1 MRKEKPNKC
10 DCVLR
15 RMDYDNSGVC
25 VGDNLCS
32 VGRCF
37 NLLWLDTEA
46 TVMTPRIEFIT
57 FLVLSMPILLTLF
70 WCDIYGLFRWVFIA
84 LYSGTL
90 CNWLAIAS
98 NVWRMPVMCPVG
110 YHIETGASWKIA
122 VNPRLP
128 WLIDRFACSTAI
140 FSVGDVL
147 IYTGLACT
155 IGLCTWTLT

>member
-46 TVMTPRIEFIT
+46 TVMRIAFIT
-57 FLVLSMPILLTLF
+57 FLVFSIPVFRYNLHIH
-70 WCDIYGLFRWVFIA
+70 GLCRWIWLVM
-84 LYSGTL
+84 YSGML

-98 NVWRMPVMCPVG
+98 NGWRMPVMCPVG

-155 IGLCTWTLT
+155 IGLCTWTLTRG